1 MKRILMLFCFLLCFV
16 GCNNMTNEEKV
27 ILDKYVELTSE
38 DYINQYDYLIDNVK
52 IVSVDYQT
60 VMNKMKK
67 DSFILYVGG
76 AWCPNCQAVAK
87 FINDAAIET
96 NQIVYNFDTRIGVE
110 KTMESDIRNCFD
122 KASYNLYKK
131 FIEASSYVN
140 PNQTVTENTDVY
152 RMSVPTILVY
162 QDGKLLD
169 FISEEYFYDGTI
181 LFKKEEFH
189 LENKTDYSEEF
200 YNSLLKLFAAI

>member
-76 AWCPNCQAVAK
+76 AWCPNCQAVTK
-87 FINDAAIET
+87 FINDAAFET

-110 KTMESDIRNCFD
+110 KTM
-122 KASYNLYKK
+122 
-131 FIEASSYVN
+131 
-140 PNQTVTENTDVY
+140 
-152 RMSVPTILVY
+152 
-162 QDGKLLD
+162 
-169 FISEEYFYDGTI
+169 
-181 LFKKEEFH
+181 
-189 LENKTDYSEEF
+189 
-200 YNSLLKLFAAI
+200 